1 MTQQEI
7 SEKRTEA
14 SRKIYDAFRKAIFTH
29 VVYTEDAAMACGM
42 FADGVR
48 EYLYVPYS
56 VIPDENQHEFAMHQ
70 VERMKEMEMQ
80 P

>member
-1 MTQQEI
+1 MKQENI
-7 SEKRTEA
+7 SEKKTEA

-29 VVYTEDAAMACGM
+29 VVYTDDAAMACGM

-56 VIPDENQHEFAMHQ
+56 ILPSENQHEFAMRQ
-70 VERMKEMEMQ
+70 VERMKEKEM
-80 P
+80 